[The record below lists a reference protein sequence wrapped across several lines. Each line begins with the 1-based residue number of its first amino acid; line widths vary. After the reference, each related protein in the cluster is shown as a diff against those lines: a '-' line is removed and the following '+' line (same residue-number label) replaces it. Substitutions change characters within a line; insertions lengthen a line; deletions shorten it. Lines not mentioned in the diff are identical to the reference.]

1 MIQLHIITKEP
12 SQSKEIVGI
21 LIDKKLITGVTVMET
36 VSSYKNDSGVIEEI
50 PTNLIIGRT
59 KAMLFNTIEKLLEDK
74 YGDHMPVIYGMPI
87 VNMDFKHA
95 EKLKEEIRQVDY

>member
-1 MIQLHIITKEP
+1 TWQTL
-12 SQSKEIVGI
+12 S
-21 LIDKKLITGVTVMET
+21 ITGYCNFIHKGSDEC